1 MFIEFKWVH
10 HDNPFKLEDW
20 NNPFVWRTKRSIDTL
35 GQIMAYAAA
44 QFGSQFR
51 THIYSILIV
60 KSQARIIRWD
70 RSGAI
75 VTEAIKYNHSNLL
88 AEFFCRY
95 SAASREMCGFD
106 ESVSVPTSQE
116 VAQARSVL
124 RLPYAEPL
132 IKIEVWSA
140 DQKQR
145 WYYVAAAPL
154 ATAYTPPG
162 RATRGFEANGIT
174 ECQGVYLKDTWRLDL
189 PEFTPEGDTYSWL
202 MKGRVRNIPQCLI
215 WGDILDMQY
224 HATKTQ
230 SYVSTSWASTRD
242 SVFLPH
248 RHYHLVLDI
257 IRRKLTSFCLSVE
270 AIRGVRDAL
279 IGNISSLHYW
289 DKANPLTL
297 SAWRCSYCRSPPSQ
311 Y

>member
-1 MFIEFKWVH
+1 MLLLSLAPSSGH
-10 HDNPFKLEDW
+10 TYTPFWL
-20 NNPFVWRTKRSIDTL
+20 
-35 GQIMAYAAA
+35 
-44 QFGSQFR
+44 
-51 THIYSILIV
+51 
-60 KSQARIIRWD
+60 SQARIIWWD

-88 AEFFCRY
+88 TEFFRRY
-95 SAASREMCGFD
+95 LAASHEMHGFD

-132 IKIEVWSA
+132 VKIEVRSA
-140 DQKQR
+140 DRKQR
-145 WYYVAAAPL
+145 QYCVAAAPL

-162 RATRGFEANGIT
+162 WATCSFEAYGIT

-189 PEFTPEGDTYSWL
+189 PEFTPEEDTYSRL

-230 SYVSTSWASTRD
+230 SYVSTSWASTHD
-242 SVFLPH
+242 SIFLPH
-248 RHYHLVLDI
+248 RHYCLVLDI
-257 IRRKLTSFCLSVE
+257 IRRKLTTFRLSVK
-270 AIRGVRDAL
+270 AVRGVHDTL
-279 IGNISSLHYW
+279 IGNISSLCYW

-297 SAWRCSYCRSPPSQ
+297 SARRCSYCRSPPSR